1 MRIVFIGAG
10 NVATNLAMAFRKS
23 GHEIIQVYS
32 RTGESAE
39 ELAHQAVAEPTT
51 ELNRVVADA
60 DIYFIAVK
68 DDAMEEVLSHFP
80 HTDVFMVHTAGSVS
94 MDVLSDCTNDYGV
107 FYPLQ
112 TFTKDWL
119 SDFSDI
125 PLCIEANTDKNLNIL
140 GELADTLSNNVYNI
154 DSMQRLYLHVAAVFA
169 CNFTNFMFAS
179 AENIL
184 KHHDIPFNVLKPLI
198 RETVDKALIHS
209 PSKSQSGPAIRGDK
223 QTIEKHLELLS
234 HSEKLQNL
242 YRFVSDS
249 IMDFYQSK
257 GEENGQF

>member
-10 NVATNLAMAFRKS
+10 NVATNLAMALRKS
-23 GHEIIQVYS
+23 GHEIVQVYS
-32 RTGESAE
+32 RTEESAE
-39 ELAHQAVAEPTT
+39 ELAHQVVAEPITQM
-51 ELNRVVADA
+51 NRIIADA
-60 DIYFIAVK
+60 DIYFLAVN
-68 DDAMEEVLSHFP
+68 DEVIEEVLSQFP
-80 HTDVFMVHTAGSVS
+80 HNDVFLIHTAGSVS
-94 MDVLSDCTNDYGV
+94 MNVLKDHATDFGV

-119 SDFSDI
+119 SDFTEI
-125 PLCIEANTDKNLNIL
+125 PLCIEANTDRNLNIL
-140 GELADTLSNNVYNI
+140 GQIADELSNNVYNI

-184 KHHDIPFNVLKPLI
+184 KNHDISFNVLNPLI

-209 PSKSQSGPAIRGDK
+209 PSRSQTGPAIRGDK
-223 QTIEKHLELLS
+223 ETIDKHVDLLS
-234 HSEKLQNL
+234 HSGKLQNL

-249 IMDFYQSK
+249 IMDFYNSNK
-257 GEENGQF
+257 ERE

>member
-23 GHEIIQVYS
+23 GHEIVQVYS
-32 RTGESAE
+32 RTKESAD
-39 ELAHQAVAEPTT
+39 ELAHQVVAEPTT
-51 ELNRVVADA
+51 QLNRIISDA
-60 DIYFIAVK
+60 DLYFLAVNDEAIK
-68 DDAMEEVLSHFP
+68 EVLNGFP
-80 HTDVFMVHTAGSVS
+80 HNNVFLVHTAGSIS
-94 MDVLSDCTNDYGV
+94 MDVLKDQTSDYGV

-112 TFTKDWL
+112 TFTKDWI
-119 SDFSDI
+119 SDFTDI

-140 GELADTLSNNVYNI
+140 GQLAEELSNNVYNI

-169 CNFTNFMFAS
+169 CNFTNYMFAS

-184 KHHDIPFNVLKPLI
+184 QNHDISFNVLKPLI

-209 PSKSQSGPAIRGDK
+209 PTKSQTGPAIRGDK
-223 QTIEKHLELLS
+223 ETIEKHLDVLS
-234 HSEKLQNL
+234 HTEKLQNL

-249 IMDFYQSK
+249 IMDFYQSNR
-257 GEENGQF
+257 EE